1 MTILRRLGSVLGW
14 VLRRDTAERR
24 LNDELEA
31 FVEMAAA
38 EKMRDG
44 VPPVEA
50 RRQARLELG
59 GVEQVK
65 EQVRTHRHGGWL
77 DEVGRDARYAFR
89 TFARKPGFTFV
100 IVVTLALGI
109 GANTAIFSL
118 IDALMLRWLP
128 VHKPQEL
135 VQLSM
140 RSPGSTG
147 PAGTSF
153 SHAIVRGLANQREA
167 FAGVAGFSSS
177 AFDVGQ
183 PGSLRRVPGAL
194 VTGDFYSTLGLA
206 PSAGRLLGRE
216 DDEAGAPV
224 AAVISDGYWERDFA
238 RSPSAVGQV
247 ILINQVPA
255 TIVGVSPPGFVGTTV
270 GLVADIT
277 LAASALSQINPPMAG
292 LLGPGNFWLI
302 MLARPAPGLSGGEA
316 MARVN
321 AAWPALA
328 ESVIAPHWPADRR
341 RSMAESRFEATP
353 GGTGYSFLRGMYQKP
368 LYILMAFVALVLLIA
383 CANVASLLLA
393 RASSRQREIAVRL
406 AIGASRARLV
416 RQLLIESSLLSLIG
430 AVCGVVIA
438 WLTTT
443 TLIDLISE
451 GPVRIDFDLSPNLRV
466 LGFTTAIALAT
477 SVLFGIAPALQSTKA
492 KPADTLKDD
501 ARTSTGRSRLLPSL
515 VSLQVAL
522 ALVLLAGAGLF
533 VRTLQNLQNLD
544 PGFKSDG
551 VLIVT
556 VEGRG
561 TALPSDTL
569 SDLQRLPGVAAA
581 SLATHTPL
589 SGATWS
595 DAAVPAGKPMPPRD
609 NAVFIGADPSFFDAL
624 QIRLLAG
631 RPFTD
636 RDVPAGPFVAVVN
649 ERYAQQHFAG
659 VNPVGQQLTA
669 VVAGRRE
676 DLEIVGLARNV
687 HTAGLRQ
694 APRPIVYVPYVQLPK
709 ERQPSLIV
717 RASGSIA
724 GTASVVQQTLQ
735 AKVPTASVNVR
746 ALSTQVAS
754 TIVQERMLASLAGA
768 FGLLALGLTCI
779 GLYGLLAYTV
789 EQRTREIGI
798 RMALGAER
806 SRVVRSVLAGGA
818 RLVLIG
824 IVLGLPVAWAASRS
838 IAAMLFNLT
847 PMDPLTIGA
856 SILMLALAAQIAAYL
871 PARRA
876 SAVDPLVALRH
887 E

>member
-1 MTILRRLGSVLGW
+1 
-14 VLRRDTAERR
+14 
-24 LNDELEA
+24 
-31 FVEMAAA
+31 
-38 EKMRDG
+38 
-44 VPPVEA
+44 
-50 RRQARLELG
+50 
-59 GVEQVK
+59 
-65 EQVRTHRHGGWL
+65 
-77 DEVGRDARYAFR
+77 
-89 TFARKPGFTFV
+89 
-100 IVVTLALGI
+100 
-109 GANTAIFSL
+109 
-118 IDALMLRWLP
+118 
-128 VHKPQEL
+128 
-135 VQLSM
+135 
-140 RSPGSTG
+140 
-147 PAGTSF
+147 
-153 SHAIVRGLANQREA
+153 
-167 FAGVAGFSSS
+167 
-177 AFDVGQ
+177 
-183 PGSLRRVPGAL
+183 
-194 VTGDFYSTLGLA
+194 
-206 PSAGRLLGRE
+206 
-216 DDEAGAPV
+216 
-224 AAVISDGYWERDFA
+224 
-238 RSPSAVGQV
+238 
-247 ILINQVPA
+247 
-255 TIVGVSPPGFVGTTV
+255 
-270 GLVADIT
+270 
-277 LAASALSQINPPMAG
+277 
-292 LLGPGNFWLI
+292 
-302 MLARPAPGLSGGEA
+302 
-316 MARVN
+316 
-321 AAWPALA
+321 
-328 ESVIAPHWPADRR
+328 
-341 RSMAESRFEATP
+341 
-353 GGTGYSFLRGMYQKP
+353 MYQKP

-589 SGATWS
+589 SGASWS
-595 DAAVPAGKPMPPRD
+595 DAAVPAGTPMPPRD
-609 NAVFIGADPSFFDAL
+609 NALFIGADPSFFDAL

-636 RDVPAGPFVAVVN
+636 RDAPAGPFVAVVN

-659 VNPVGQQLTA
+659 VNPVGRQLTA

-694 APRPIVYVPYVQLPK
+694 APRPTVHVPYVQLPK

-824 IVLGLPVAWAASRS
+824 IVLGLPVAWVASRS

>member
-14 VLRRDTAERR
+14 IARRDTAERR
-24 LNDELEA
+24 LDDELQA

-44 VPPVEA
+44 VPPAEA

-77 DEVGRDARYAFR
+77 DEVGRDTRYAFR
-89 TFARKPGFTFV
+89 MFNRRPGFTFV
-100 IVVTLALGI
+100 IVLTLALGI

-128 VHKPQEL
+128 VYKPQEL
-135 VQLSM
+135 VQLSA
-140 RSPGSTG
+140 RAPGSTG
-147 PAGTSF
+147 PGGSSF

-167 FAGVAGFSSS
+167 FAGVAGFQSS
-177 AFDVGQ
+177 AFDVGS

-206 PSAGRLLGRE
+206 PAAGRLLGRE

-224 AAVISDGYWERDFA
+224 AAVISDGYWEREFA
-238 RSPSAVGQV
+238 RSHSAVGQV
-247 ILINQVPA
+247 ILVNQVPA
-255 TIVGVSPPGFVGTTV
+255 TIVGVSPPGFVGATV

-277 LAASALSQINPPMAG
+277 LAVSTLSAINPPMAG

-302 MLARPAPGLSGGEA
+302 SLARPAAGLSSGEA
-316 MARVN
+316 MARLN
-321 AAWPALA
+321 TAWPALA
-328 ESVIAPHWPADRR
+328 ESLVASHWPADRR
-341 RSMAESRFEATP
+341 RAMAESRFEATP
-353 GGTGYSFLRGMYQKP
+353 GGTGYTFLRGMYQKP
-368 LYILMAFVALVLLIA
+368 LYILMVFVGLVLLIA

-393 RASSRQREIAVRL
+393 RASARQREIAVRL
-406 AIGASRARLV
+406 AIGASRARIV
-416 RQLLIESSLLSLIG
+416 RQLLIESALLSLMG
-430 AVCGVVIA
+430 AACGVIVA
-438 WLTTT
+438 WFTTT

-451 GPVRIDFDLSPNLRV
+451 GPVRITFDLSPNLRV
-466 LGFTTAIALAT
+466 LGFTTAVALAT

-492 KPADTLKDD
+492 NPGDTLKED
-501 ARTSTGRSRLLPSL
+501 ARTSTSRSRLLPSL

-544 PGFKSDG
+544 PGFKSEG

-556 VEGRG
+556 VQGRG
-561 TALPSDTL
+561 TDLPSDTL
-569 SDLQRLPGVAAA
+569 ADLQRLPGVAAA
-581 SLATHTPL
+581 SFATHSPL

-595 DAAVPAGKPMPPRD
+595 DRAVPAGQPLPNRD
-609 NAVFIGADPSFFDAL
+609 NAVFIGADPNFFDAL
-624 QIRLLAG
+624 QIRVLAG
-631 RPFTD
+631 RPFND

-659 VNPVGQQLTA
+659 TNPVGQRLTA
-669 VVAGRRE
+669 EVAGRRE
-676 DLEIVGLARNV
+676 DLEIVGLANNV

-709 ERQPSLIV
+709 PRQPDLIV
-717 RASGSIA
+717 RASGSIS
-724 GTASVVQQTLQ
+724 GIASAVQQTLQ

-768 FGLLALGLTCI
+768 FGVLALALTCI
-779 GLYGLLAYTV
+779 GVYGLLAYTV
-789 EQRTREIGI
+789 EQRTKEIGI

-824 IVLGLPVAWAASRS
+824 IALGLPVAWVAAKS

-847 PMDPLTIGA
+847 PMDPLTIGGA
-856 SILMLALAAQIAAYL
+856 IVTLALAAQLAAYL